1 MTLSTPNEVYDSEKA
16 SQLLASV
23 GESSVNVAA
32 ADMLERG
39 VLSKVVRDPKK
50 LKPGRTLKIS
60 ELYALISNP

>member
-23 GESSVNVAA
+23 GESSVNAAA

-60 ELYALISNP
+60 ELCVLPFSL